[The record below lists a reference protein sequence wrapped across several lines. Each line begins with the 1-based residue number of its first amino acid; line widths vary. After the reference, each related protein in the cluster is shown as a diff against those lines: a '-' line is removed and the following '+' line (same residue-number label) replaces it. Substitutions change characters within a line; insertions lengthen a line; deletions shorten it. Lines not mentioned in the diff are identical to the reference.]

1 LPVKYENVSDLIFF
15 LNEKENLPGFLYAYR
30 KIFCPVKDILININS
45 PESCRYHFNISPIHR
60 DPEFS
65 YIWNSKT
72 INMIITKKENFFL
85 VLDVDSRDPDSF
97 DEADAAA
104 PEEII
109 KLV

>member
-1 LPVKYENVSDLIFF
+1 
-15 LNEKENLPGFLYAYR
+15 
-30 KIFCPVKDILININS
+30 
-45 PESCRYHFNISPIHR
+45 
-60 DPEFS
+60 
-65 YIWNSKT
+65 
-72 INMIITKKENFFL
+72 MIITKKENFFL